1 VTLTAAAGQTY
12 AWSNGDTTQSITVN
26 QAGSY
31 YAVVT
36 TSNGCVDTTA
46 TYTTTVFA
54 DPDTAVTASG
64 SLNFC
69 SYEDVTLTAAAG
81 QNYLWSNGDTT
92 QSITVNQPGSYQA
105 LVTSADGCTGT
116 TAFFNTTVFAS
127 PDISVTTS
135 QAPKVIWGPNNVNNS
150 IDTIPVLTT
159 NGIQLD
165 INHVDVNPNGYGSI
179 KFNYSDG
186 TTDEFKFW
194 GNGGMRLWNP
204 ATSSFTSNN
213 YTVGVHSLAF
223 MNIANT
229 AKSYY
234 VECTNV
240 TGVNTWVFKNLS
252 SGLVSVVLED
262 NASWNGLIG
271 SKLTE
276 LPGPGSSLDFCSY
289 ESVTLTAAAGQTYA
303 WSNGDTTQSITV
315 NQAGS
320 YYAVV
325 TTSNGCV
332 DTTAT
337 YTTTVFA
344 DPDTAVTAS
353 GSLDFC
359 NGGSVTLTAA
369 AGQTYAWSDGS
380 SSQAITLSQAGSY
393 YAVVTTSNGCVD
405 TTATYTTTVFADAD
419 TSVTVSGPLSFCNGG
434 SVTLTAASGQ
444 TYVWSNGATTQSI
457 TVTQSGTY
465 SAIVTTNDGCVGTT
479 ASYSTSV
486 FTGADT
492 TVTASGPLSFCNGG
506 SVTLVAAP
514 GQTYVWSN
522 GATTQGILVNQAGAY
537 SATVTTSDG
546 CIGTTAVFTTSIFLG
561 ADTSVTASGP
571 LSFCAGG
578 SVNFSAASGQSYL
591 WNTGDT
597 TQSISVNTSGTY
609 SALVMTNNGCVG
621 TTSPRNVNI
630 YLQPD
635 TSVVVS
641 QSLFCASDSAILT
654 ADPNQSYLW
663 NTGETSQSIVVNTT
677 GNYFVNI
684 TTADGCTGVSDSINI
699 TVVPDIVMPQIVSNG
714 LGWVTSGASSSFT
727 IVADSNYTYQWGVSQ
742 GAFILNGQGTDSINV
757 FWGPSDSNIAVW
769 LIVSNGVC
777 SDSVG
782 ITITI
787 SGVGLDTDD
796 MGLMQLYPNP
806 NDGRFIVRMGEEQI
820 GASYRV
826 IDFIGRS
833 IAEGEITSIQQSFD
847 LADKPKGTYRIQ
859 IINSNGIKT
868 LSVVIQ

>member
-1 VTLTAAAGQTY
+1 
-12 AWSNGDTTQSITVN
+12 
-26 QAGSY
+26 
-31 YAVVT
+31 
-36 TSNGCVDTTA
+36 
-46 TYTTTVFA
+46 
-54 DPDTAVTASG
+54 
-64 SLNFC
+64 
-69 SYEDVTLTAAAG
+69 
-81 QNYLWSNGDTT
+81 
-92 QSITVNQPGSYQA
+92 
-105 LVTSADGCTGT
+105 
-116 TAFFNTTVFAS
+116 
-127 PDISVTTS
+127 
-135 QAPKVIWGPNNVNNS
+135 
-150 IDTIPVLTT
+150 
-159 NGIQLD
+159 
-165 INHVDVNPNGYGSI
+165 
-179 KFNYSDG
+179 
-186 TTDEFKFW
+186 
-194 GNGGMRLWNP
+194 M
-204 ATSSFTSNN
+204 
-213 YTVGVHSLAF
+213 
-223 MNIANT
+223 
-229 AKSYY
+229 
-234 VECTNV
+234 
-240 TGVNTWVFKNLS
+240 
-252 SGLVSVVLED
+252 
-262 NASWNGLIG
+262 
-271 SKLTE
+271 
-276 LPGPGSSLDFCSY
+276 
-289 ESVTLTAAAGQTYA
+289 
-303 WSNGDTTQSITV
+303 
-315 NQAGS
+315 
-320 YYAVV
+320 
-325 TTSNGCV
+325 
-332 DTTAT
+332 
-337 YTTTVFA
+337 
-344 DPDTAVTAS
+344 
-353 GSLDFC
+353 
-359 NGGSVTLTAA
+359 
-369 AGQTYAWSDGS
+369 
-380 SSQAITLSQAGSY
+380 
-393 YAVVTTSNGCVD
+393 
-405 TTATYTTTVFADAD
+405 
-419 TSVTVSGPLSFCNGG
+419 
-434 SVTLTAASGQ
+434 
-444 TYVWSNGATTQSI
+444 
-457 TVTQSGTY
+457 
-465 SAIVTTNDGCVGTT
+465 
-479 ASYSTSV
+479 
-486 FTGADT
+486 
-492 TVTASGPLSFCNGG
+492 
-506 SVTLVAAP
+506 
-514 GQTYVWSN
+514 
-522 GATTQGILVNQAGAY
+522 
-537 SATVTTSDG
+537 
-546 CIGTTAVFTTSIFLG
+546 FTTSIFLG

-630 YLQPD
+630 YSQPD

-641 QSLFCASDSAILT
+641 QSLFCASDSAMLT

-806 NDGRFIVRMGEEQI
+806 NDGRFIIRMSEEHI
-820 GASYRV
+820 GSSYRV